1 MNEAIKRISDMKTDK
16 YIATIKGI
24 IKKWV
29 SQGMKSFSDIENVEQ
44 AYLEE
49 RKQLQK
55 PKSQQKPNS
64 LKPSYGKK
72 DIVPEWLKEQ
82 KLKDEEVQT
91 NKELHQNSESIQVTT
106 ETIKEKI
113 RFYEKKLNKY
123 ITEDITEDNWKVAK
137 IYLDAKWDWTEI
149 GILFKEIDEMK
160 NAIQ

>member
-55 PKSQQKPNS
+55 PKSQQN
-64 LKPSYGKK
+64 
-72 DIVPEWLKEQ
+72 
-82 KLKDEEVQT
+82 QT
-91 NKELHQNSESIQVTT
+91 LLNHHT
-106 ETIKEKI
+106 ERK
-113 RFYEKKLNKY
+113 
-123 ITEDITEDNWKVAK
+123 
-137 IYLDAKWDWTEI
+137 
-149 GILFKEIDEMK
+149 ILFLSGLKNKNLKMK
-160 NAIQ
+160 KYKLIKSCIKTVRAYK